1 MPEPSV
7 KSSKALRFLP
17 ILLLGA
23 GLVVFFALGL
33 HRYASFSTLA
43 EQRTA
48 LLDWV
53 ARLGPLAP
61 VVFIGAYI
69 AVVAF
74 SLPGAT
80 ILTLAGGFVFGTLW
94 GGIYAVTGATIG
106 AIAVFL
112 AARTAFG
119 DALRARAG
127 SAIDRMEEGFRRDA
141 LSYLLVLR
149 LIPIF
154 PFFLVNL
161 VPAFLG
167 VALPTYVA
175 ATFFGIMPGTFVYA
189 SVGAGLGAV
198 FDAGGEP
205 DLGVIFSAPVLLPLI
220 GLAVLALAPVA
231 YRRFQARRA

>member
-127 SAIDRMEEGFRRDA
+127 SAIDRMEGGFRRNA

-161 VPAFLG
+161 VPALLG

>member
-1 MPEPSV
+1 MPEPSI

-17 ILLLGA
+17 ILLLVA

-127 SAIDRMEEGFRRDA
+127 SAIDRMEGGFRRNA

-161 VPAFLG
+161 VPALLG

>member
-1 MPEPSV
+1 MIEPPA
-7 KSSKALRFLP
+7 KPSKALRFLP
-17 ILLLGA
+17 ILLLLA
-23 GLVVFFALGL
+23 GLILFFALGL
-33 HRYASFSTLA
+33 HRYASFSTLS
-43 EQRTA
+43 EQRSA
-48 LLDWV
+48 LLEWV
-53 ARLGPLAP
+53 ARLGALAP

-80 ILTLAGGFVFGTLW
+80 ILTLAGGFVFGALW
-94 GGIYAVTGATIG
+94 GGIYAVIGATIG
-106 AIAVFL
+106 AVVVFI

-127 SAIDRMEEGFRRDA
+127 SSIDRMEEGFRRDA

-167 VALPTYVA
+167 VALPTYVT

-205 DLGVIFSAPVLLPLI
+205 DLGIVFSAPVLLPLI

-231 YRRFQARRA
+231 YRRIQARRA

>member
-1 MPEPSV
+1 MTELQV
-7 KSSKALRFLP
+7 KSRKALRFLP
-17 ILLLGA
+17 IFLLVA
-23 GLVVFFALGL
+23 GLGIFFALGL

-43 EQRTA
+43 GQRTA
-48 LLDWV
+48 LLEWV
-53 ARLGPLAP
+53 ARLGALAP
-61 VVFIGAYI
+61 VVYIGAYI

-80 ILTLAGGFVFGTLW
+80 ILTLAGGFVFGALW
-94 GGIYAVTGATIG
+94 GGIYAVIGATIG
-106 AIAVFL
+106 ATVVFL
-112 AARTAFG
+112 AAKTAFG

-127 SAIDRMEEGFRRDA
+127 SAVDRMEEGFRRDA

-167 VALPTYVA
+167 VKLATYVM
-175 ATFFGIMPGTFVYA
+175 ATFFGIMPGAFVYA

-205 DLGVIFSAPVLLPLI
+205 DLGIIFSAPVLAPLV

-231 YRRFQARRA
+231 YRRLRARRA